1 MIWEQEY
8 EEEKPK
14 YAVREAGSTIGRGTT
29 VTFKPDPQI
38 FQQTLEYN
46 YDTLANR
53 MRELAYLNKGITI
66 VMVDRRNTDEK
77 GRFLGETTSIL
88 KKV

>member
-8 EEEKPK
+8 ERGKPK
-14 YAVREAGSTIGRGTT
+14 YAVREAGSTVQRGTT

-53 MRELAYLNKGITI
+53 MRELSYLNKGITI
-66 VMVDRRNTDEK
+66 EMVDRRSTDEK
-77 GRFLGETTSIL
+77 ENSQKKPSIQ
-88 KKV
+88 KKG